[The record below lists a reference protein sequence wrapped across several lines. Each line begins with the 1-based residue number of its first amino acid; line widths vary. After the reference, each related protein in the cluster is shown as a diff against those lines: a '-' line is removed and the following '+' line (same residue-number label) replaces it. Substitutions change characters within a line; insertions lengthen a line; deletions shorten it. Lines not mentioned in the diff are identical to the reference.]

1 MTERGTT
8 TGEGPQLLR
17 RYTDLTAAI
26 DLLTKRRL
34 TLLDPATWD
43 DRNDSYFLRYYKER
57 SDNSAVLAL
66 CLSTVGE
73 TYHHWRVF
81 CGHASGVC
89 IEFYKQPLLDALREQ
104 AGVRHGP
111 VSYRTLDKIAE
122 KPPTLSRLPFLKR
135 YAFRHEWE
143 YRVIF
148 ASKTAECSTHSL
160 PIDLDVLHGVTL
172 SPWMPPAL
180 LESMRQLLRSI
191 PGCEAV
197 PISRSELISNKRW
210 MENADRALRGEP
222 LLDLAHDAPS
232 Q

>member
-1 MTERGTT
+1 MTERRTT
-8 TGEGPQLLR
+8 TSKGPKLLR

-43 DRNDSYFLRYYKER
+43 DRNDSYFLRYYTEK
-57 SDNSAVLAL
+57 SDNRSVLVL

-81 CGHASGVC
+81 CGHPSGVC
-89 IEFYKQPLLDALREQ
+89 LEFFRQPLLDAVGKQE
-104 AGVRHGP
+104 GIRHGP

-135 YAFRHEWE
+135 YAFRHELE
-143 YRVIF
+143 YRLIF
-148 ASKTAECSTHSL
+148 ASKTADSRAHSL
-160 PIDLDVLHGVTL
+160 PTGLDVLHGVTL
-172 SPWMPPAL
+172 SPWMPPTL
-180 LESMRQLLRSI
+180 LESTRKLLSSI
-191 PGCEAV
+191 PGCENIPV
-197 PISRSELISNKRW
+197 NRSELINNKRW

-222 LLDLAHDAPS
+222 LLDPAHAAPL